1 MASLGPLRVAV
12 AGLGTVGGGVINV
25 LKGNAGIIASRCM
38 RPVEVVA
45 AADIA
50 VPQGVDMEGITFY
63 DDAVKM
69 AAEADVDVVV
79 ETIGGY
85 GVALTC
91 VLAAACNQRA
101 ACHLLSYKPNA
112 EHPSSPLA

>member
-1 MASLGPLRVAV
+1 MALRVAV

-45 AADIA
+45 AADINPPSA
-50 VPQGVDMEGITFY
+50 DVDMDGITFY

-85 GVALTC
+85 GVALT
-91 VLAAACNQRA
+91 
-101 ACHLLSYKPNA
+101 
-112 EHPSSPLA
+112 